1 MTRGPVPLTAGQVD
15 PRPLVIP
22 GIGAAAREQRAAALD
37 AWLTGL
43 LTAGLRETA
52 GKRGA
57 ADPTSADGVALVA
70 VGGLGRRQCAPCG
83 DLDLVLLHAGVPG
96 MDELAAALWYPI
108 WDARL
113 GLDHSVRTIPE
124 ALSVAHDDVKVALGL
139 LDARHVAGDRELSA
153 RLVGA
158 AADQWRRTA
167 VRALPALREITATRW
182 QAHGELAFLLEG
194 DLKEAAGGLRDV
206 ALLRAIAFA
215 GISDTLRPAVRAAHL
230 RMLDTR
236 DALHTSVGRRV
247 DRLLAQERATVAGL
261 LGLRQ
266 LRRGTVDPAPRQLPP
281 DDPAPRQLP
290 PDGAGPA
297 NGVAELG
304 DALLRQVAGDARTI
318 SHALDD
324 AWRAADRL
332 RSGRRRGA
340 DGRPLRRPV
349 ARDVVEQDG
358 ELVLA
363 RTAIGA
369 RPDPSLSL
377 RVAAAAASAR
387 LPIARATC
395 EWLAAYCPPLP
406 TPWPPAARAALI
418 TLLGAGTGLVGT
430 WETCDRYGLVDGW
443 LPEWP
448 RMRSLPQHNPVH
460 RYTLDRHLVQAA
472 AEATG
477 YAREVDRPDLLLLAA
492 FLHDVG
498 KGLGG
503 DHSLVGAPIAARI
516 AARIGLRPVEVA
528 LIEKLVRLHLLLPEV
543 ATRRDLADPVT
554 IAGVAEAVRDT
565 STLSL
570 LHGLAR
576 ADAKATGPAAWSD
589 WKARL
594 IAELVRRVHTRL
606 DTGQLPEPPTP
617 DPALVAGPL
626 PAVHLEGDRV
636 AVAAADRRG
645 LLAAVAGC
653 LALHRLEV
661 LAADASMVEE
671 TALVEF
677 LVQPRYG
684 TPPDPVALAADL
696 RRAVTGDVSVTQRLR
711 GRALAARGGGSPP
724 RVVWHRAAAT
734 DAVVLELRAADAGG
748 LLYRVTSALDE
759 AGAQVRAARISTLG
773 GDVVDAFYLVG
784 SWPDEAERDR
794 VEAAV
799 LAAAG

>member
-1 MTRGPVPLTAGQVD
+1 M
-15 PRPLVIP
+15 
-22 GIGAAAREQRAAALD
+22 
-37 AWLTGL
+37 
-43 LTAGLRETA
+43 
-52 GKRGA
+52 
-57 ADPTSADGVALVA
+57 
-70 VGGLGRRQCAPCG
+70 
-83 DLDLVLLHAGVPG
+83 
-96 MDELAAALWYPI
+96 
-108 WDARL
+108 
-113 GLDHSVRTIPE
+113 
-124 ALSVAHDDVKVALGL
+124 
-139 LDARHVAGDRELSA
+139 
-153 RLVGA
+153 
-158 AADQWRRTA
+158 
-167 VRALPALREITATRW
+167 
-182 QAHGELAFLLEG
+182 
-194 DLKEAAGGLRDV
+194 
-206 ALLRAIAFA
+206 
-215 GISDTLRPAVRAAHL
+215 
-230 RMLDTR
+230 
-236 DALHTSVGRRV
+236 
-247 DRLLAQERATVAGL
+247 
-261 LGLRQ
+261 
-266 LRRGTVDPAPRQLPP
+266 
-281 DDPAPRQLP
+281 
-290 PDGAGPA
+290 
-297 NGVAELG
+297 
-304 DALLRQVAGDARTI
+304 
-318 SHALDD
+318 
-324 AWRAADRL
+324 
-332 RSGRRRGA
+332 
-340 DGRPLRRPV
+340 
-349 ARDVVEQDG
+349 
-358 ELVLA
+358 
-363 RTAIGA
+363 
-369 RPDPSLSL
+369 
-377 RVAAAAASAR
+377 AAAAASAR

-406 TPWPPAARAALI
+406 TPWPPAARTALI
-418 TLLGAGTGLVGT
+418 TLLGAGPGLVGT

-477 YAREVDRPDLLLLAA
+477 YAREVGRPDLLLLAA

-516 AARIGLRPVEVA
+516 AARIGLPPAEVD
-528 LIEKLVRLHLLLPEV
+528 LIERLVRLHLLLPEV

-565 STLSL
+565 GTLSL
-570 LHGLAR
+570 LHALAR
-576 ADAKATGPAAWSD
+576 ADAHATGPAAWSD

-606 DTGQLPEPPTP
+606 DTGRLPEPPTP

-645 LLAAVAGC
+645 LLTAVAGC

-661 LAADASMVEE
+661 LAADASMVGE

-748 LLYRVTSALDE
+748 LLYRVSSALDE

-784 SWPDEAERDR
+784 SWPDQAERDR